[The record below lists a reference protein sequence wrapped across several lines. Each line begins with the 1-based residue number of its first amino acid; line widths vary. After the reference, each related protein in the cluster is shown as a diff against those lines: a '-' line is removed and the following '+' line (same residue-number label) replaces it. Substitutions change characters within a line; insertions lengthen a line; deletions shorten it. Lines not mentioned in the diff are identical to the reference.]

1 MAAQNISIQD
11 NVEPD
16 KKNCNSKISRK
27 FYDCMY
33 TLNFA
38 CKHPMQN
45 QLRTTELEEKT
56 KMLTDQQ
63 DVIHAFIHVSP
74 ITPEPKPALQDHP
87 TLLQ

>member
-1 MAAQNISIQD
+1 MLDLTRKTVSRLFQILPAFFLTTAYIPKTLLVNI
-11 NVEPD
+11 
-16 KKNCNSKISRK
+16 
-27 FYDCMY
+27 
-33 TLNFA
+33 
-38 CKHPMQN
+38 PMQN